1 MTQGGV
7 HAEIKHSFFMY
18 CDVSLKTLDQ
28 GESWLAPLPW
38 LAGWLPW
45 LALGWLVGLGARA
58 GQGRPGR
65 VRAGQGRPGR
75 ARARAGQGQSGT
87 SMG

>member
-1 MTQGGV
+1 MSS
-7 HAEIKHSFFMY
+7 H
-18 CDVSLKTLDQ
+18 
-28 GESWLAPLPW
+28 WLAPLPW

-75 ARARAGQGQSGT
+75 ARARAGQGQGGPGPERDFNGLIINVNA
-87 SMG
+87 MRLRCYGGC